1 MRGQWATSATGNSS
15 ACDVASGDKHS
26 STGSTRRRVGILL
39 VTLALAAGMLGVLP
53 VQQAVLPA
61 AQAAVTDV
69 LTLAVTSARTEPRAF
84 GGRRGRPGRPG
95 RRRTSS
101 SSTRTTPAP
110 PSNATPSNGCASTDA
125 GYPGSCHWPSIQE
138 VPHASPVYTQ
148 GDQDDL
154 ADGLTLPD
162 GRYLIS
168 VIADGYKI
176 DGAHF
181 TVPLSGRTRTR
192 AWSKVEL
199 QPNPLPD
206 STLRA
211 QVFADNAPTNGAI
224 DQGEDGLAGFEG
236 HINDTLGE
244 VSTDVYGNPLCT
256 TYVGENPATHVI
268 PARQP
273 DADKLPVVD
282 HGSAAS
288 ASATAPGC

>member
-84 GGRRGRPGRPG
+84 ADAGVTKGDPVDQYKFIINEDNTG
-95 RRRTSS
+95 
-101 SSTRTTPAP
+101 TTEQR
-110 PSNATPSNGCASTDA
+110 TPSNGCASTDA

-154 ADGLTLPD
+154 ADGLTLPN

-181 TVPLSGRTRTR
+181 TVPLSGPDPNPGLV
-192 AWSKVEL
+192 KVEL

-268 PARQP
+268 PT
-273 DADKLPVVD
+273 ADLTPTSSRSSIR
-282 HGSAAS
+282 SAAP
-288 ASATAPGC
+288 ASATARGC